1 MKALTY
7 AAVLLLAAS
16 PVLADDLVALS
27 TTATAITGDIS
38 MDDFEM
44 VFANGEKIEF
54 DELVGDHFV
63 VDGEDV
69 PASVYSVKDPSVPEL
84 LNGNTLC
91 GASAVTYVA
100 SWAADDVTIVAMF
113 DTQDVPQSSGDMC
126 ASFSYVYP

>member
-7 AAVLLLAAS
+7 AAALLLAAS
-16 PVLADDLVALS
+16 PALADDLLALS
-27 TTATAITGDIS
+27 TTATPITGDIS

-69 PASVYSVKDPSVPEL
+69 PASVYSVKDPSAPEL

-91 GASAVTYVA
+91 GTSAITYVA
-100 SWAADDVTIVAMF
+100 SWGSDDITIVAMF
-113 DTQDVPQSSGDMC
+113 DTQDVPQSNGDMC